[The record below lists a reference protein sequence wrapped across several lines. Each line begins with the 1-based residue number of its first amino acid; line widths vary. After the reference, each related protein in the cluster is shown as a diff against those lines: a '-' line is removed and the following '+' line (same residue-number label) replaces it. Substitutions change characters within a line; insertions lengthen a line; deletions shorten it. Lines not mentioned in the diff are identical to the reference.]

1 MKIIIEIMR
10 VVDDEGNIIKIGDFD
25 IDVVSGWFIIIIMV
39 VLVNFFVGWIVV
51 IFVLNRRMFE
61 FMVDWLKVVK

>member
-25 IDVVSGWFIIIIMV
+25 IDVVSDWFIIIIMV
-39 VLVNFFVGWIVV
+39 VLVNFFVG
-51 IFVLNRRMFE
+51 
-61 FMVDWLKVVK
+61 

>member
-25 IDVVSGWFIIIIMV
+25 IDVVSDWFIIIIMV
-39 VLVNFFVGWIVV
+39 LLVNFFVGWIVV